1 MSVTTEFRGMSIA
14 SIYCSDAARYFAS
27 AMAVEG
33 RKGAA
38 NVWCEYAMNSLRS
51 AVAALGYQIVP
62 ITTPQQDHERCLANR
77 LAEDEGAS
85 HARSMGIAVDAP
97 LPSAGHMNLANAQ
110 VEDA

>member
-1 MSVTTEFRGMSIA
+1 MKNETRNLALASVHF
-14 SIYCSDAARYFAS
+14 SDAARYLCA
-27 AMAVEG
+27 AMAVNL
-33 RKGAA
+33 RTTA
-38 NVWCEYAMNSLRS
+38 NNAWRESAMNSLRS

-97 LPSAGHMNLANAQ
+97 LPSAGHMNPANVQ
-110 VEDA
+110 VEDAS